1 MLMQSGVEHD
11 DNTNGSGARPT
22 GAGGRA
28 GGRGGGRAAQVQA
41 AAESLVALSGGDAAA
56 AAGEP
61 VRGRPVRQRRTR
73 ADAGMYAD
81 GDDIN
86 MGEPE
91 DRERDAQ
98 VRGVSAA
105 EAAAAAAAAAAVRGG
120 DVGLAA
126 AAAEGT
132 APQRKRGCAIRK
144 QFTISRPT

>member
-1 MLMQSGVEHD
+1 
-11 DNTNGSGARPT
+11 
-22 GAGGRA
+22 
-28 GGRGGGRAAQVQA
+28 
-41 AAESLVALSGGDAAA
+41 
-56 AAGEP
+56 
-61 VRGRPVRQRRTR
+61 
-73 ADAGMYAD
+73 MYAD